1 MFIKIVLLRKK
12 IANFYIEIFPS
23 EDSVKLEMFWK
34 DNAKKK
40 EN

>member
-1 MFIKIVLLRKK
+1 MFIKIVLLRKN
-12 IANFYIEIFPS
+12 ANFYIEIFPS